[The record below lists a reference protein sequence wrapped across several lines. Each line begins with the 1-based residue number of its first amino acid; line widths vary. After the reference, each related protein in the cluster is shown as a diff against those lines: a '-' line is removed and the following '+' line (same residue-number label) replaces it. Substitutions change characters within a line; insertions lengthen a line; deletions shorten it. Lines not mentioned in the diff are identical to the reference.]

1 LFPVLAA
8 QHSGSVRFAGQV
20 VPGATVT
27 ATLGDKKLVTATG
40 ENGTY
45 AFEELPP
52 GTWLI
57 EVDMFG
63 FKKQEKS
70 LLVEAQPATL
80 DWELELKERGAA
92 PAPAAATIAT
102 QAPSPQTQKP
112 APSRNR
118 TAAQSRKPGET
129 GYRTLALNAETDG
142 LEASTAEPPP
152 SGPANSEEYAATE
165 SFMVTGSLSQGL
177 GDARRDEARDY
188 RRGEPGDRFS
198 GPGSPPGFGMGMGT
212 DPSAGPPPGFGPET
226 ASMDGG
232 RGGGRGGGGPG
243 GPGGRGGG
251 GDSGGRR
258 RGGPSRSRSSIGNRR
273 QRNQIQGSV
282 YWSLRNSAL
291 DARPYSLSG
300 QPEAKPSY
308 AQSRF
313 GASAGGALRIPKVF
327 ESDSTFFYFNYTGN
341 QSRSPYNSVAT
352 LPSPLERS
360 GDFSQSVARGP
371 VTIYDPLSNLPF
383 AGNIIPQ
390 SRINPAAAGLLSFI
404 PARSFASAVQN
415 YQYLTSVPST
425 SNNFGIRLNQT
436 ISRRDRLT
444 FNVNTQSS
452 GSQSSSAFGFR
463 DASAGSGLSSSAGFS
478 HNFGSRITNSLTWTL
493 SRSRNASTPYFA
505 GKADVEQQ
513 LGISGA
519 SSDPRNWGP
528 PNLSFTNFGGLS
540 DGTPSVRRSQTS
552 MLSEGLSM
560 VKKKHTLTFGG
571 SLRRMQINN
580 LAENGRGSFS
590 FSGLETS
597 GFNSSGQPLAGTGF
611 DFADFLL
618 GFPQSSSIRFGSANT
633 YFRAQA
639 YSGYVND
646 DWRLKRSFSVSLGLR
661 YEYFTPFT
669 EKYGKIANLDI
680 APGFTGVA
688 VVTPGQTGPYTGAFP
703 NALIND
709 DKKLFSPRTGIAWRP
724 LKSRALVVR
733 AGYGLFFNGSIYNQF
748 PSQLASQPPFATT
761 GSATTSTADVLT
773 LQNGFADTSKQNI
786 TNTYAVD
793 KNYRV
798 PYAQTWNMIL
808 QQTLHHGLVV
818 SLGYMGTKGTRLDLL
833 LQPNRS
839 APGGSPLTAEQRRLI
854 GDAAAFTYDTSI
866 GNSIYHALDAEISRR
881 FQKGMSASVKYVFS
895 KAIDNSASFGGGIAQ
910 DSYNLKGERGVSG
923 FDQRHNLS
931 VSYYA
936 VSPVG
941 ERGALKT
948 GKWGTRLFSDWA
960 LFGSLSLASGTPLTA
975 RVLGNLS
982 NTGGTIG
989 SGRAEATGAGI
1000 NEGPGFFNLLAFTIP
1015 PSGAFGDAGRD
1026 TITSPTRFG
1035 ANLALSRSIK
1045 FGDGRRRVEF
1055 RFESSN
1061 FLNHVGYTSLGT
1073 VINASNYGLSLA
1085 TAPMRSN
1092 TALLRFR
1099 F

>member
-1 LFPVLAA
+1 MAV
-8 QHSGSVRFAGQV
+8 QHSGSVRFAGQA

-27 ATLGDKKLVTATG
+27 AILGDKKLVTATG

-45 AFEELPP
+45 VFEELPP

-63 FKKQEKS
+63 FKKQGKS

-80 DWELELKERGAA
+80 DWELELKERGAT
-92 PAPAAATIAT
+92 PAPAAPATAV
-102 QAPSPQTQKP
+102 QTP
-112 APSRNR
+112 ARNR
-118 TAAQSRKPGET
+118 TAAQPRKPGET
-129 GYRTLALNAETDG
+129 GYRTLALNPET
-142 LEASTAEPPP
+142 EALAASAPEPLP
-152 SGPANSEEYAATE
+152 SNPANPEEYTATE
-165 SFMVTGSLSQGL
+165 SFLVTGSLSQGL
-177 GDARRDEARDY
+177 GDARRDEARDF

-198 GPGSPPGFGMGMGT
+198 APGFGPGFGMGMGT
-212 DPSAGPPPGFGPET
+212 DPGAGPTPGLGPEI
-226 ASMDGG
+226 AAADRGM
-232 RGGGRGGGGPG
+232 GGGPGRGGPG

-251 GDSGGRR
+251 PGGRR
-258 RGGPSRSRSSIGNRR
+258 RGPQGRSRSSIGNRR

-313 GASAGGALRIPKVF
+313 GASLGGALRIPKLF

-341 QSRSPYNSVAT
+341 QSRNPYNAVAT
-352 LPSPLERS
+352 LPSTLERV

-371 VTIYDPLSNLPF
+371 VTIYDPLSNIPF

-390 SRINPAAAGLLSFI
+390 SRINPAAAGLLAFI
-404 PARSFASAVQN
+404 PTPTSAGAVQN
-415 YQYLTSVPST
+415 YQYLTAVPST
-425 SNNFGIRLNQT
+425 TNNFAIRLNQT
-436 ISRRDRLT
+436 ISRRDRLN
-444 FNVNTQSS
+444 FNVNTQNSS
-452 GSQSSSAFGFR
+452 SQSATAFGFR
-463 DASAGSGLSSSAGFS
+463 DSNTGSGLSSSAGYS

-493 SRSRNASTPYFA
+493 SRSRSELTPYFA

-513 LGISGA
+513 LGINGA

-528 PNLSFTNFGGLS
+528 PNLSFTNFGALS
-540 DGTPSVRRSQTS
+540 DGTPSLRRSQTS

-571 SLRRMQINN
+571 SLRHMQINN
-580 LAENGRGSFS
+580 LAENGRGSFN
-590 FSGLETS
+590 FSGLKTS
-597 GFNSSGQPLAGTGF
+597 GFDANGQPLSGTGF

-618 GFPQSSSIRFGSANT
+618 GLPQSSSIRFGSANT
-633 YFRAQA
+633 YFRGQA
-639 YSGYVND
+639 YSAYVND

-688 VVTPGQTGPYTGAFP
+688 VVTPGQIGPYTGAFP
-703 NALIND
+703 AALIND
-709 DKKLFSPRTGIAWRP
+709 DKKLFSPRTGLAWRP
-724 LKSRALVVR
+724 LKGRAMVVR

-773 LQNGFADTSKQNI
+773 LQNGFADTPRQNI
-786 TNTYAVD
+786 TNTYAVN

-798 PYAQTWNMIL
+798 PYAQTWNVTL
-808 QQTLHHGLVV
+808 QQTLHHGLVA

-833 LQPNRS
+833 LQPNS
-839 APGGSPLTAEQRRLI
+839 SSPDGSPLTAEQRRLI

-866 GNSIYHALDAEISRR
+866 GNSIYHALDAQIARR
-881 FQKGMSASVKYVFS
+881 FQKGMSASVNYVFS

-910 DSYNLKGERGVSG
+910 NSYDLKAERGLSG

-931 VSYYA
+931 ISYYV

-948 GKWGTRLFSDWA
+948 GKWGTRFLSDWA
-960 LFGSLSLASGTPLTA
+960 LAGSISWASGTPLTA

-1000 NEGPGFFNLLAFTIP
+1000 NEGTGFFNLLAFAIP
-1015 PSGAFGDAGRD
+1015 PPGSFGDAGRD
-1026 TITSPTRFG
+1026 TITGPSQFG
-1035 ANLALSRSIK
+1035 ANLGLSRSIK
-1045 FGDGRRRVEF
+1045 FGDGRRRIEF

-1061 FLNHVGYTSLGT
+1061 FLNHVAYTSLGT
-1073 VINASNYGLSLA
+1073 VINASNYGLPLA
-1085 TAPMRSN
+1085 TASMRSN

>member
-1 LFPVLAA
+1 MRTLIIFSATATLLLAA
-8 QHSGSVRFAGQV
+8 QHNGSVRFAGQV

-40 ENGTY
+40 ENGAY

-70 LLVEAQPATL
+70 LLIEAQPATL
-80 DWELELKERGAA
+80 DWDLELKLRGAPPA
-92 PAPAAATIAT
+92 SPAPAVAI
-102 QAPSPQTQKP
+102 QQPP
-112 APSRNR
+112 ARNR

-129 GYRTLALNAETDG
+129 GYRTLALNSEPEV
-142 LEASTAEPPP
+142 LEASTPEPPP
-152 SGPANSEEYAATE
+152 ANPASSEEYAATE
-165 SFMVTGSLSQGL
+165 SFLVTGSLSQGL

-188 RRGEPGDRFS
+188 RRGEPSDRFS
-198 GPGSPPGFGMGMGT
+198 ATGFAPGFGIAMGI
-212 DPSAGPPPGFGPET
+212 DPGAGPEPGFGPQ
-226 ASMDGG
+226 SPGVD
-232 RGGGRGGGGPG
+232 RGAGGGPGRG
-243 GPGGRGGG
+243 GPGGRG

-258 RGGPSRSRSSIGNRR
+258 RGPQSRSRGSSIGNRR

-327 ESDSTFFYFNYTGN
+327 ESDKTFFYFNYTGN
-341 QSRSPYNSVAT
+341 QSRSPYNAVAT
-352 LPSPLERS
+352 LPSPLERI
-360 GDFSQSVARGP
+360 GDFSQSVSRGP
-371 VTIYDPLSNLPF
+371 VTIYDPLSGLPF
-383 AGNIIPQ
+383 AGNIIPR

-404 PARSFASAVQN
+404 PASTFSSAVQN
-415 YQYLTSVPST
+415 YQYLTSFPST

-436 ISRRDRLT
+436 ISRRDRLN

-452 GSQSSSAFGFR
+452 GSQSPTAFGFR
-463 DASAGSGLSSSAGFS
+463 DSSAASGLSSSAGYS

-513 LGISGA
+513 LGINGA

-540 DGTPSVRRSQTS
+540 DGTPAVRRSQTS
-552 MLSEGLSM
+552 ALSEGISM

-571 SLRRMQINN
+571 SLRHMQINN
-580 LAENGRGSFS
+580 LAENGRGSFN
-590 FSGLETS
+590 FSGLKTS
-597 GFNSSGQPLAGTGF
+597 GFDANGQPLSGTGF

-646 DWRLKRSFSVSLGLR
+646 DWRLKRNFSVSLGLR

-703 NALIND
+703 DALINP

-724 LKSRALVVR
+724 LKGKALVVR

-773 LQNGFADTSKQNI
+773 LQNGFADTARQNI

-798 PYAQTWNMIL
+798 PYAQTWNMTL
-808 QQTLHHGLVV
+808 QQSLHHGLVV

-854 GDAAAFTYDTSI
+854 GDAAAFTYETSI
-866 GNSIYHALDAEISRR
+866 GNSIYHALDAQISRR

-910 DSYNLKGERGVSG
+910 DSYDLKAERGLSG

-931 VSYYA
+931 VSYYV

-948 GKWGTRLFSDWA
+948 SKWGSRFLADWS

-1000 NEGPGFFNLLAFTIP
+1000 NDGPGFFNLLAFAIP
-1015 PSGAFGDAGRD
+1015 PAGAFGDAGRD
-1026 TITSPTRFG
+1026 TITGPNRFG
-1035 ANLALSRSIK
+1035 ANLGLSRSIK
-1045 FGDGRRRVEF
+1045 FGDGRRRIEF

-1073 VINASNYGLSLA
+1073 VINASNYGLPLA
-1085 TAPMRSN
+1085 TSSMRSN